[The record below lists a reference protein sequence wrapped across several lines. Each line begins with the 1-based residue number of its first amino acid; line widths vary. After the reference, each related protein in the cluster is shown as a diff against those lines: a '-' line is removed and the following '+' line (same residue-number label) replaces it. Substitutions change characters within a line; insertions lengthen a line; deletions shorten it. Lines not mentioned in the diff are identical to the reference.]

1 MKYIEY
7 GLKNGFIEEII
18 EGINRLQGSNVVQIL
33 NGDIHL
39 QEDLRFL
46 LLLVPSYQSGQD
58 PSICRRR
65 KNTCNLLSNSGIHL
79 LLLRNDLLL

>member
-39 QEDLRFL
+39 QEDLRL
-46 LLLVPSYQSGQD
+46 WILLVPYTKDELYTFQQD
-58 PSICRRR
+58 QFPYPSRL
-65 KNTCNLLSNSGIHL
+65 NTPA
-79 LLLRNDLLL
+79 

>member
-39 QEDLRFL
+39 QEDLRFW
-46 LLLVPSYQSGQD
+46 LLLVPYT
-58 PSICRRR
+58 
-65 KNTCNLLSNSGIHL
+65 NL